1 MLQFLLTEF
10 AEWQITI
17 IVLARDFS
25 RAVTAILTKRT
36 SLSIKI
42 IMTKR
47 IFLNN
52 IKQNLR
58 LLSCFKS
65 LLFRYYFLFYRFYK
79 LVIRLFD
86 AREIVANFFNRIIIS
101 VFNNF
106 QFIIAYRVIAE
117 SRLFIHGFHFI
128 CNQKMRNFREIF
140 KVFINAD
147 CPFIVSSCFKS
158 LFSLFDDDNSP

>member
-1 MLQFLLTEF
+1 MFGSFLVFGVCCNSCLRNS
-10 AEWQITI
+10 QNGKITI

-25 RAVTAILTKRT
+25 RAATAILTKRT
-36 SLSIKI
+36 SLSIRI

-47 IFLNN
+47 IFLNS

-58 LLSCFKS
+58 LLSCSKS
-65 LLFRYYFLFYRFYK
+65 LLLCKKRSRIVREHFLFYCLYK
-79 LVIRLFD
+79 LVIWLFD
-86 AREIVANFFNRIIIS
+86 AREIIVNFFNEIIVS

-128 CNQKMRNFREIF
+128 CNQNM
-140 KVFINAD
+140 
-147 CPFIVSSCFKS
+147 
-158 LFSLFDDDNSP
+158 